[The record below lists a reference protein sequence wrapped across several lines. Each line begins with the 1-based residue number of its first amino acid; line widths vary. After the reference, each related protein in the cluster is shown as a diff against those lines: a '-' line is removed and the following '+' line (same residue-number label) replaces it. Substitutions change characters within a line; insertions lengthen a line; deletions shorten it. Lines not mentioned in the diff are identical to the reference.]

1 MISGTGCVFKGFSP
15 AAGIIIKGN
24 FLAAGVITEGKY
36 STKGGISL
44 KPRFNL
50 NTARCGSFI
59 SDFQKNQCWKWA
71 NE

>member
-1 MISGTGCVFKGFSP
+1 MIGGTGCVFKGFSP

-24 FLAAGVITEGKY
+24 FLAVGIFTEEKY
-36 STKGGISL
+36 FTKGEISL

-59 SDFQKNQCWKWA
+59 SDFQKN
-71 NE
+71 